1 MKAIGIDIGT
11 TSICGILLDCKSGE
25 ILKSVTKNSDAFI
38 LTENEWEKIQDVE
51 KIMGLATEICDG
63 LIDSDVK
70 VIGVTGQMH
79 GIVYYDQNGKAVSP
93 LYTWQDGR
101 GNQKYKDSTYSE
113 ALGIP
118 SGYGYVTDFYN
129 GENGLRPDTAAGY
142 CTIHDYFAMTLAGR
156 KTPLIHT
163 SDAASFG
170 DFDLLKNCFNHQFSG
185 DITSGFDVVGEYK
198 GIPVSV
204 AIGDN
209 QASVFGALSSDDD
222 ILLNI
227 GTGSQI
233 SVISSEIKKGE
244 NIEVRPYTEGKYL
257 IVGAALCGGRSYSM
271 LEKFFAEVVYLATGE
286 RRSMYDVMDKML
298 LTDTKHIDVDTRFGG
313 TRANP
318 ALTGGI
324 SEITTENFTPAEFRF
339 GFLKGIIAELYNMF
353 AEMNVKRGA
362 LVGSGNGI
370 RKNKALI
377 ETAEEMFG
385 AEMKIPAH
393 MEEAAFGAALF
404 GMTAVGSFGTAE
416 EIKAIIKY
424 S

>member
-1 MKAIGIDIGT
+1 M
-11 TSICGILLDCKSGE
+11 
-25 ILKSVTKNSDAFI
+25 
-38 LTENEWEKIQDVE
+38 
-51 KIMGLATEICDG
+51 
-63 LIDSDVK
+63 
-70 VIGVTGQMH
+70 
-79 GIVYYDQNGKAVSP
+79 P
-93 LYTWQDGR
+93 
-101 GNQKYKDSTYSE
+101 QKTIE
-113 ALGIP
+113 E
-118 SGYGYVTDFYN
+118 VF
-129 GENGLRPDTAAGY
+129 DTL
-142 CTIHDYFAMTLAGR
+142 FQ
-156 KTPLIHT
+156 
-163 SDAASFG
+163 S
-170 DFDLLKNCFNHQFSG
+170 
-185 DITSGFDVVGEYK
+185 
-198 GIPVSV
+198 
-204 AIGDN
+204 
-209 QASVFGALSSDDD
+209 
-222 ILLNI
+222 
-227 GTGSQI
+227 TGSTWITQ
-233 SVISSEIKKGE
+233 
-244 NIEVRPYTEGKYL
+244 
-257 IVGAALCGGRSYSM
+257 SM

-324 SEITTENFTPAEFRF
+324 SEITTENFTPAEFRV

-353 AEMNVKRGA
+353 AEMNVKRGS

-377 ETAEEMFG
+377 LAAEEMFG